1 MAVHARMFGDGSLE
15 CIYLDET
22 KSPNEICINDK
33 GLVLCNEVREDS
45 DVVKFDAS
53 VNILHVSEISEVMM
67 GG

>member
-1 MAVHARMFGDGSLE
+1 MVVYARMFGDGSLE

-22 KSPNEICINDK
+22 KSPNEISVNDK

-45 DVVKFDAS
+45 DVVKFNAS
-53 VNILHVSEISEVMM
+53 TNILHVSEISEVYL

>member
-1 MAVHARMFGDGSLE
+1 MAVYARMFGDGSLE

-22 KSPNEICINDK
+22 KSPNEISINDK

-45 DVVKFDAS
+45 DVVKFDATN
-53 VNILHVSEISEVMM
+53 NILHVSEISEVYL

>member
-1 MAVHARMFGDGSLE
+1 MAVYARMFGDGSLE

-22 KSPNEICINDK
+22 KSPNEISINDK

-45 DVVKFDAS
+45 DVIRFDANT
-53 VNILHVSEISEVMM
+53 NILHVSEISEVYL

>member
-22 KSPNEICINDK
+22 KNPNEISVNDK

-45 DVVKFDAS
+45 DVVKFNAS
-53 VNILHVSEISEVMM
+53 TNILHVSEISEVYL